1 MGQKV
6 NPYGFRLGITT
17 DWKSRWFEERHYKE
31 FVVEDWKIRD
41 YLMNQLEAAAV
52 SRIEVE
58 RTRDRLRVDIH
69 TARPGIVIGRRGAE
83 ADRLKKKL
91 EEITGLQNRIQLN
104 IQEIKQP
111 ELDAALI
118 AQGICD
124 QLVRRVAFRRAM
136 KRAIQT
142 VQKAGAQGIK
152 VQCSGRLG
160 GSEMSRKEQYR
171 EGRVPLH
178 TLRADIDYGFREART
193 TSGRVGVK
201 VWIYK
206 GDILP
211 YKVSVEDKI
220 TREAAMAVGETS
232 GQSGPRRL
240 ITAGGGRRRATGAG
254 DENENE
260 NEPEIT
266 EVDVAVV
273 EEPAAA
279 VEVVEV
285 AEASAPAP
293 APAPEVV
300 APEAAAPEAAA
311 PEAAAV
317 PEAEATAAPETDE
330 ETAVADLL
338 PVPSAD
344 DELERQLT
352 RDEEMERQ
360 HHEHHEAPHFRR
372 ESD

>member
-41 YLMNQLEAAAV
+41 YLMRQLEAAAV

-83 ADRLKKKL
+83 ADRLKKHL

-211 YKVSVEDKI
+211 YKVSIEDKI

-240 ITAGGGRRRATGAG
+240 ITAGGGRRRAQGFES
-254 DENENE
+254 DE
-260 NEPEIT
+260 
-266 EVDVAVV
+266 DAV
-273 EEPAAA
+273 EETVEDA
-279 VEVVEV
+279 VE
-285 AEASAPAP
+285 EA
-293 APAPEVV
+293 V
-300 APEAAAPEAAA
+300 
-311 PEAAAV
+311 
-317 PEAEATAAPETDE
+317 E
-330 ETAVADLL
+330 ETVEETVEDAVATNGAQEDAEVEEVEEETEQPVSDLL
-338 PVPSAD
+338 PQPTEPD
-344 DELERQLT
+344 DLERQLA
-352 RDEEMERQ
+352 RDDEMERQ
-360 HHEHHEAPHFRR
+360 ARHEHHETPHFRK

>member
-17 DWKSRWFEERHYKE
+17 DWKSRWFEERNYRE

-41 YLMNQLEAAAV
+41 YLMRQLEAAAV

-83 ADRLKKKL
+83 ADRLKKHL
-91 EEITGLQNRIQLN
+91 EELTGLQNRIQLN

-211 YKVSVEDKI
+211 YKVSIEDKI

-232 GQSGPRRL
+232 GQGGPRRL
-240 ITAGGGRRRATGAG
+240 ITAGGGRRRAEGFPADEDGA
-254 DENENE
+254 
-260 NEPEIT
+260 
-266 EVDVAVV
+266 VDDIV
-273 EEPAAA
+273 EEEPLTESVGETVAPALDA
-279 VEVVEV
+279 VEDEAPVA
-285 AEASAPAP
+285 AEA
-293 APAPEVV
+293 
-300 APEAAAPEAAA
+300 
-311 PEAAAV
+311 
-317 PEAEATAAPETDE
+317 AETA
-330 ETAVADLL
+330 ETAVAPAPVVETETEDETETETPPADLL
-338 PVPSAD
+338 PSPTEPD
-344 DELERQLT
+344 DLDRQLT
-352 RDEEMERQ
+352 QDEEMERQ
-360 HHEHHEAPHFRR
+360 NRHQHHETPHFRK